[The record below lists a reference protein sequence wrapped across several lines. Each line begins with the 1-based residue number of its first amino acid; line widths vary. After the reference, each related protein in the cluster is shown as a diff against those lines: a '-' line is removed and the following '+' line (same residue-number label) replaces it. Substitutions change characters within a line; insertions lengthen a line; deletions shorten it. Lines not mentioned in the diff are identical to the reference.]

1 MGEGGV
7 AGYRLPLQ
15 VVHPITHALLPVY
28 VCNYVLAD
36 YGDGA
41 VMGVPSHDA
50 RDGAFASLLH
60 LPATRVVE
68 GKTLVNSGEFSG
80 LNVAVAVRAIAA
92 KAQKEHWGRPAT
104 QLRLRDWLV
113 SRQRYWGAPI
123 PAIHCPHC
131 GIVPVPYADL
141 PVELPPMTKDSVG
154 KMAGDEAMSP
164 LGRGRGAMR

>member
-1 MGEGGV
+1 M
-7 AGYRLPLQ
+7 AGYRLPLE
-15 VVHPITHALLPVY
+15 VVHPITHSLIPVY

-50 RDGAFASLLH
+50 RDGAFASLRH
-60 LPATRVVE
+60 LPKPCVICD
-68 GKTLVNSGEFSG
+68 KKLVNSGAFSG
-80 LNVAVAVRAIAA
+80 LDIPTAIRSIGA
-92 KAQKEHWGRPAT
+92 KAQAEHWGEPAT

-141 PVELPPMTKDSVG
+141 PVELPPMTKDSVC
-154 KMAGDEAMSP
+154 KISGDGAISP
-164 LGRGRGAMR
+164 LGREWWEEV

>member
-7 AGYRLPLQ
+7 AGYRLPLE
-15 VVHPITHALLPVY
+15 VVHPITHSPIPVF

-41 VMGVPSHDA
+41 VMGVPLHDA

-68 GKTLVNSGEFSG
+68 NTKLVNSGEFSG
-80 LNVAVAVRAIAA
+80 LDIPTAIRSIVA
-92 KAQKEHWGRPAT
+92 KAQAEHWGKPAS

-141 PVELPPMTKDSVG
+141 PVELPPMTKDSVC
-154 KMAGDEAMSP
+154 KMTGDEAISP
-164 LGRGRGAMR
+164 LGRECCDEV